1 MRTERCKMP
10 KATVNLLVVDD
21 DAALRMSLSHIFAAF
36 GHRVRCAADGFS
48 ALSEIRVEVPDVIL
62 SDLNMPGMSGFEFLS
77 VVRRRF
83 PTIKVIAMSSA
94 FAVDNI
100 PIGVAADAFYQKGSN
115 LGSLLQIM
123 EGMTV
128 PEPRPPLTHSSAP
141 APIWVEWN
149 GQAAP
154 GGPYIMLTCPECLRA
169 FPQLSEETALP
180 VHETNCI
187 YCNNGF
193 AYAIV
198 QPADLPLRGRRS
210 KKQAIPPLLIPPER
224 QAQDNF
230 S

>member
-1 MRTERCKMP
+1 MP
-10 KATVNLLVVDD
+10 NATVNLLVVDD
-21 DAALRMSLSHIFAAF
+21 DAALRISLSHIFAAF

-48 ALSEIRVEVPDVIL
+48 ALSELRVEVPDVIL

-83 PTIKVIAMSSA
+83 PTVKVIAMSSA
-94 FAVDNI
+94 FAVDDI
-100 PIGVAADAFYQKGSN
+100 PLGVAADAFYKKGSN

-123 EGMTV
+123 EGMTT
-128 PEPRPPLTHSSAP
+128 PAPLPPFTHSSAA

-154 GGPYIMLTCPECLRA
+154 GGAYIMLTCPECLRA
-169 FPQLSEETALP
+169 FPQLSVETPLP

-187 YCNNGF
+187 YCDSAF

-198 QPADLPLRGRRS
+198 EPAEPVLRGGRS
-210 KKQAIPPLLIPPER
+210 QKQAIPPLLISPDR
-224 QAQDNF
+224 QPQDNF

>member
-1 MRTERCKMP
+1 MP
-10 KATVNLLVVDD
+10 DATVNLLVVDD

-48 ALSEIRVEVPDVIL
+48 ALSELRVEVPDIIL

-94 FAVDNI
+94 FAVDDI
-100 PIGVAADAFYQKGSN
+100 PPGVAADAFYQKGSN

-123 EGMTV
+123 ERLSL
-128 PEPRPPLTHSSAP
+128 PEQPHALKHCSAP
-141 APIWVEWN
+141 APIWVERN

-154 GGPYIMLTCPECLRA
+154 GVVYIMLTCPECLRA
-169 FPQLSEETALP
+169 FPQLSMETPLP

-187 YCNNGF
+187 YCNNEF
-193 AYAIV
+193 DYAIV
-198 QPADLPLRGRRS
+198 QQAAPVLRGGRS
-210 KKQAIPPLLIPPER
+210 QKQVMPPLVTTPER
-224 QAQDNF
+224 QVQDNF

>member
-1 MRTERCKMP
+1 MP
-10 KATVNLLVVDD
+10 NVTVNLLVVDD

-48 ALSEIRVEVPDVIL
+48 GLSELRVEVPDIIL

-94 FAVDNI
+94 FALGDI
-100 PIGVAADAFYQKGSN
+100 PLGVAADAFYQKGSN

-123 EGMTV
+123 ESMTT
-128 PEPRPPLTHSSAP
+128 PEQPQSLKHSSAP

-154 GGPYIMLTCPECLRA
+154 GGAYLMLTCPECLRA
-169 FPQLSEETALP
+169 FRQFSVETALP

-187 YCNNGF
+187 YCNGAF
-193 AYAIV
+193 DYAIV
-198 QPADLPLRGRRS
+198 QPTEPALLGGRRQ
-210 KKQAIPPLLIPPER
+210 KQAVPPLLILPER
-224 QAQDNF
+224 QAQESF
-230 S
+230 L

>member
-1 MRTERCKMP
+1 MP

-48 ALSEIRVEVPDVIL
+48 ALSEIRMEVPDVIL

-128 PEPRPPLTHSSAP
+128 PKPLPPLTHSSAP

-169 FPQLSEETALP
+169 FPQLSEETAL
-180 VHETNCI
+180 VRETNCI

-193 AYAIV
+193 DYAIV

-210 KKQAIPPLLIPPER
+210 KKQAIPPLLIAPDR
-224 QAQDNF
+224 QAQDTF

>member
-1 MRTERCKMP
+1 MRWERGKMP

-48 ALSEIRVEVPDVIL
+48 ALSEIRLEVPDVIL

-115 LGSLLQIM
+115 LGSLLQIV
-123 EGMTV
+123 EGMTT
-128 PEPRPPLTHSSAP
+128 PEAPPSLKPAGTA
-141 APIWVEWN
+141 APIWVERT
-149 GQAAP
+149 GHGSP
-154 GGPYIMLTCPECLRA
+154 GGANIMLTCPEGLRA
-169 FPQLSEETALP
+169 FPQL
-180 VHETNCI
+180 
-187 YCNNGF
+187 
-193 AYAIV
+193 
-198 QPADLPLRGRRS
+198 
-210 KKQAIPPLLIPPER
+210 
-224 QAQDNF
+224 
-230 S
+230 

>member
-1 MRTERCKMP
+1 ML

-48 ALSEIRVEVPDVIL
+48 ALSELRVEVPDVIL

-83 PTIKVIAMSSA
+83 PTVKVIAMSSA
-94 FAVDNI
+94 FAVNDI
-100 PIGVAADAFYQKGSN
+100 PLGVAADAFYQKGSN

-123 EGMTV
+123 EGMTL
-128 PEPRPPLTHSSAP
+128 PEPRSPAHSSAP
-141 APIWVEWN
+141 APIWVEGN

-154 GGPYIMLTCPECLRA
+154 GGAYIVLTCPECLRA
-169 FPQLSEETALP
+169 FPQLSVEAPLP

-187 YCNNGF
+187 YCNSAF
-193 AYAIV
+193 PYAIV
-198 QPADLPLRGRRS
+198 QPAEPVLRGGHS
-210 KKQAIPPLLIPPER
+210 QKQANPPLLIPPER

>member
-1 MRTERCKMP
+1 MSDPTI
-10 KATVNLLVVDD
+10 NLLVVDD
-21 DAALRMSLSHIFAAF
+21 DASLRMSLSHIFAAF

-48 ALSEIRVEVPDVIL
+48 ALSELRVEVPDIIL

-83 PTIKVIAMSSA
+83 PSIKVIAMSSA
-94 FAVDNI
+94 FAVGDV
-100 PIGVAADAFYQKGSN
+100 PLGVAADAFYQKGSN

-123 EGMTV
+123 KGMTI
-128 PEPRPPLTHSSAP
+128 PEQPQSLKHSSAP

-149 GQAAP
+149 GQAAS
-154 GGPYIMLTCPECLRA
+154 GGACLMLTCPECLRA
-169 FPQLSEETALP
+169 FRQFSGETSSP

-187 YCNNGF
+187 FCNSGF
-193 AYAIV
+193 DYAIV
-198 QPADLPLRGRRS
+198 QSADPVLRGGRS
-210 KKQAIPPLLIPPER
+210 QKQSIPPLLIPHDR

>member
-1 MRTERCKMP
+1 MP
-10 KATVNLLVVDD
+10 KVTVNLLVVDD
-21 DAALRMSLSHIFAAF
+21 DAALRMSLSHIFAAY

-48 ALSEIRVEVPDVIL
+48 ALSELRVEVPDVIL

-83 PTIKVIAMSSA
+83 PTVKVVAMSSA
-94 FAVDNI
+94 FAADDI
-100 PIGVAADAFYQKGSN
+100 PLGVAADAFYQKGSN

-123 EGMTV
+123 EGMTTPV
-128 PEPRPPLTHSSAP
+128 PLPPFTHRSAP

-154 GGPYIMLTCPECLRA
+154 GGAYIMLTCPECLRA
-169 FPQLSEETALP
+169 FPQLSVETPLP

-187 YCNNGF
+187 YCNSGF

-198 QPADLPLRGRRS
+198 EPAEPVLRGGRS
-210 KKQAIPPLLIPPER
+210 QKQAIPPLLIPPDR